1 MNRFFSL
8 MVLLISLVLPSL
20 AWGHGDSKHILGTV
34 VETTQHHVVVKTT
47 KGESVSIN
55 FRSNTNFQQNG
66 INSKD
71 ARPQAGD
78 RLIAEVSKDGETF
91 VASEIRFSTTNAKK
105 E

>member
-1 MNRFFSL
+1 MNRYFSL
-8 MVLLISLVLPSL
+8 IVLLTSLVLTSP
-20 AWGHGDSKHILGTV
+20 AWGHGNSEHILGTV
-34 VETTQHHVVVKTT
+34 VETTNNHVVVKTT

-55 FRSNTNFQQNG
+55 FRANTNFQQNG

-78 RLIAEVSKDGETF
+78 RLIAEVSKDGEAF
-91 VASEIRFSTTNAKK
+91 VASEIRFSSPKTKK

>member
-1 MNRFFSL
+1 MKRYCSL
-8 MVLLISLVLPSL
+8 IILLISFALTSL

-34 VETTQHHVVVKTT
+34 VETDQNHVVVKTT

-55 FRSNTNFQQNG
+55 FRANTNFQQNG

-78 RLIAEVSKDGETF
+78 RLIAEVSKDGDAF
-91 VASEIRFSTTNAKK
+91 VASEIRFSTPKTKK